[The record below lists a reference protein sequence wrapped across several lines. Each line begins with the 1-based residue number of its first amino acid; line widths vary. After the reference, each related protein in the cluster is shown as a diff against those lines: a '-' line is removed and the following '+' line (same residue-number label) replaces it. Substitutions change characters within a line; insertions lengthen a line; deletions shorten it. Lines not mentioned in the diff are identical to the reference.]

1 MMWTEDT
8 SRRRPTIVDASVLL
22 NFLGL
27 CRLDLLTALAR
38 RIVIT
43 PEVNL
48 EIKRYRMGLDVA
60 LTSEEVRAVSP
71 TLDEEDSRHFAR
83 LTRRLSVADA
93 SCIVAAKVLG
103 ADIASDDRAVC
114 RAAAELLPLEAIVG
128 TETMLS
134 EAVRAGLLTLVAG
147 DELLGELIH
156 IRYRPKVAS
165 LRELLG

>member
-1 MMWTEDT
+1 MMRTED
-8 SRRRPTIVDASVLL
+8 SLRRRPTIVDASVLL

-27 CRLDLLTALAR
+27 GRLDLLMALTR
-38 RIVIT
+38 RIDIT

-48 EIKRYRMGLDVA
+48 EIKRYRGMLDMA
-60 LTSEEVRAVSP
+60 LASDEVRVVSP
-71 TLDEEDSRHFAR
+71 TLDEDDARHFAR

-114 RAAAELLPLEAIVG
+114 RAAAELLPVEAIVG
-128 TETMLS
+128 TETLLA
-134 EAVRAGLLTLVAG
+134 EAVRASLITLIAG
-147 DELLGELIH
+147 DELLGELTH
-156 IRYRPKVAS
+156 IRYRPKVTS